1 MSRMRVTVCL
11 IAFLGLVAL
20 IPASMWAQAY
30 SSSLTGLVTDPSGA
44 AVPAVAAVAV
54 TALLIAFGLDGG
66 EALVVT
72 LVVYPVF
79 LVVASGSIARS
90 QVRLLVSIVRNR
102 KVAVEA
108 ATVDAP

>member
-1 MSRMRVTVCL
+1 
-11 IAFLGLVAL
+11 
-20 IPASMWAQAY
+20 
-30 SSSLTGLVTDPSGA
+30 
-44 AVPAVAAVAV
+44 
-54 TALLIAFGLDGG
+54 
-66 EALVVT
+66 VT